1 MATEPPATRAG
12 WLPTRSDEQL
22 SALLAARPDVARPA
36 PSDLVALAS
45 RLAVPGSVDRAL
57 DELDAATLQVL
68 DVVLLAPTDG
78 VAPDEL
84 IAALTDLPDDVLI
97 EALERL
103 TTRALLWGDD
113 VLHAPDPVR
122 RAVRYPAGLGRR
134 AAELGVQRPAD
145 LAATIGELAPEER
158 QVLERLAGERPVG
171 HLPDSPTDAQTPAR
185 RLLQRGLLARIDALN
200 VELPREIG
208 LHLRGDRPYGP
219 PRLRPEPAVAGH
231 DQASVDRRAAGAA
244 LESVGKVGELLTLLE
259 EEPAGL
265 LRSGGVG
272 VRDQKR
278 LARTLH
284 LGEAETA
291 WLLELAYAAGLLDVG
306 GPHRDEWLPTRA
318 YDIWREQD
326 LADRWALLAAGW
338 LGGVR
343 LPSLVGQRDVAGKA
357 VNPLSPDL
365 TRHTAPAIRRSALTV
380 LAEYPPG
387 SGLAGGDLVALLR
400 WRTPRRAD
408 RLAPVP
414 GMLEEA
420 GRLGVL
426 VRGAASTGGP
436 GRAPRPGASS
446 CAART
451 ARPTACAGCS
461 PSRSTTSSPS
471 PTSPSSRRGP

>member
-1 MATEPPATRAG
+1 MPTEPPATLAG
-12 WLPTRSDEQL
+12 WLRTRSDEQL

-45 RLAVPGSVDRAL
+45 RLAVPVSVDRAL

-84 IAALTDLPDDVLI
+84 IAALPDLPDDVLT

-122 RAVRYPAGLGRR
+122 RAVRHPAGLGRR
-134 AAELGVQRPAD
+134 AAELRVQLPAD

-284 LGEAETA
+284 LGEAEMA
-291 WLLELAYAAGLLDVG
+291 WLLELAYA
-306 GPHRDEWLPTRA
+306 
-318 YDIWREQD
+318 
-326 LADRWALLAAGW
+326 
-338 LGGVR
+338 
-343 LPSLVGQRDVAGKA
+343 
-357 VNPLSPDL
+357 
-365 TRHTAPAIRRSALTV
+365 
-380 LAEYPPG
+380 
-387 SGLAGGDLVALLR
+387 
-400 WRTPRRAD
+400 
-408 RLAPVP
+408 
-414 GMLEEA
+414 
-420 GRLGVL
+420 
-426 VRGAASTGGP
+426 
-436 GRAPRPGASS
+436 
-446 CAART
+446 
-451 ARPTACAGCS
+451 
-461 PSRSTTSSPS
+461 
-471 PTSPSSRRGP
+471 